1 MELLDIVNGKNQLTG
16 KVETREKAHKENLWH
31 RHVSAWIMNKKG
43 EILLQKRAKCKH
55 RNANKWA
62 KTGGHVDAGESVEQA
77 IKREIKEEIGIEV
90 PQEQIKILR
99 ILKSSKKDNKYF
111 SYSFL
116 FVVDYKI
123 EEYILQK
130 EEVSEVKY
138 ITIEEMEQEKKNHN
152 DNYTF
157 NKWDDKDFYEEM
169 KFLKA
174 KREELRRDG

>member
-1 MELLDIVNGKNQLTG
+1 MQ
-16 KVETREKAHKENLWH
+16 
-31 RHVSAWIMNKKG
+31 
-43 EILLQKRAKCKH
+43 
-55 RNANKWA
+55 
-62 KTGGHVDAGESVEQA
+62 
-77 IKREIKEEIGIEV
+77 
-90 PQEQIKILR
+90 ILR

-152 DNYTF
+152 DSYTF

-169 KFLKA
+169 KFLKG